1 MAIPSEL
8 CAWLPRLAP
17 WKGSRIYT
25 ILVCLLN
32 KTVLLFCCHS
42 SPKSSPAPAS
52 SCAQISRTPA
62 FVFSLWPQENAPWA
76 VLFPSKALLHVTPRE
91 RPAQGLRPG
100 VPAEWRH
107 SYCLFQ
113 LSLIYRTAL
122 TLVASRTLWPWLG
135 DCTFLGWF
143 PMPPP
148 PLKKS
153 TFLISEKLGQ
163 LSITCNSILLLLT
176 ETAQSAL
183 QRSCPHS

>member
-8 CAWLPRLAP
+8 CAWLPSPAP

-25 ILVCLLN
+25 TLGCLLN
-32 KTVLLFCCHS
+32 KTVLLFCCHG
-42 SPKSSPAPAS
+42 SPNLKSSPAPAS

-91 RPAQGLRPG
+91 RPSPG
-100 VPAEWRH
+100 TKTWSSCRVEA
-107 SYCLFQ
+107 L
-113 LSLIYRTAL
+113 LL
-122 TLVASRTLWPWLG
+122 TLPAVSAFQNCTNSGCQQDSLG
-135 DCTFLGWF
+135 LTWRVYISGLIS
-143 PMPPP
+143 PP
-148 PLKKS
+148 PLKKT

-163 LSITCNSILLLLT
+163 LSITWNSILLLLT

-183 QRSCPHS
+183 RRSRPHS